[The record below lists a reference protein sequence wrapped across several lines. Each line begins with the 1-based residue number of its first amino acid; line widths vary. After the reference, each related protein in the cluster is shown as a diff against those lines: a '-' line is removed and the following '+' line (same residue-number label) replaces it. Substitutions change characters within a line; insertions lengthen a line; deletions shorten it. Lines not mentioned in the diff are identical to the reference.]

1 MLNKW
6 GTVAFERDLI
16 RRILTDD
23 PYRGVEKW
31 LRMVPPAYRADVAV
45 WVQSSFN
52 AKWAKRL
59 ATQDTMH
66 ALVADLV
73 CFIEGIEPRDPIPDD
88 GSPWIADPPPWEL
101 RLEEHQRRMMDILAA
116 GPIRPGYQHS
126 PATYV
131 EGREAPRRYLPWA
144 NAGGPNECAHGYAA
158 GIPCPSCDATVE
170 ACARA
175 AYDAYHGGMPR
186 YRWDAPEGNYSVL
199 PEVKEQ
205 FRAAARAVLA
215 AAKGAGR

>member
-1 MLNKW
+1 MGRGRLEMTMLNKW

-101 RLEEHQRRMMDILAA
+101 RPEEHQRRMMDILAA

-144 NAGGPNECAHGYAA
+144 NAGGPNECQHGYAA

-175 AYDAYHGGMPR
+175 AYSVGRWEDLPR
-186 YRWDAPEGNYSVL
+186 VTAEHWR
-199 PEVKEQ
+199 EV
-205 FRAAARAVLA
+205 ARAVLA
-215 AAKGAGR
+215 AAGRGGK

>member
-101 RLEEHQRRMMDILAA
+101 RPEEHQRRMMDILAA

-131 EGREAPRRYLPWA
+131 EGREAPRREGCCEDGERVIRDYEGRRVIVTGLSGPDRVPAMLRADDDMPAHCSITTVFFCPWCGA
-144 NAGGPNECAHGYAA
+144 SSP
-158 GIPCPSCDATVE
+158 T
-170 ACARA
+170 
-175 AYDAYHGGMPR
+175 
-186 YRWDAPEGNYSVL
+186 
-199 PEVKEQ
+199 
-205 FRAAARAVLA
+205 
-215 AAKGAGR
+215 AAKRAGKVPR

>member
-101 RLEEHQRRMMDILAA
+101 RPEEHQRRMMDILAA

-131 EGREAPRRYLPWA
+131 EGREAPRREPAECRLHCGL
-144 NAGGPNECAHGYAA
+144 NACCGDVTCECECAGCVAA
-158 GIPCPSCDATVE
+158 CKRFAD
-170 ACARA
+170 
-175 AYDAYHGGMPR
+175 
-186 YRWDAPEGNYSVL
+186 
-199 PEVKEQ
+199 
-205 FRAAARAVLA
+205 AVLR
-215 AAKGAGR
+215 KGTVTIRVTKETP